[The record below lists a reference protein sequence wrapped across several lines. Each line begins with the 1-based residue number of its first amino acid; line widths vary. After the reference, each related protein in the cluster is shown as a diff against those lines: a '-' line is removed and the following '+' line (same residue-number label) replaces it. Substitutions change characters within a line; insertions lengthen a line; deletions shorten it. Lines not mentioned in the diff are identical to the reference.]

1 MRFSKAKI
9 ILIISFLVVGMINV
23 PAAHAASSMEIYF
36 EPAYSGEPFKVAVT
50 LGALPKQ
57 AMLKDICVLSGGANS
72 FYPQSIRI
80 VNMRGFWTFAPPP
93 INQKGTYLVA
103 FTCEGVFSVLNVEKT
118 LVVIDRP
125 TPTPVVVTPTP
136 TPTPVVVT
144 PTPTPTPVVV
154 TPTPTPTPVVVTPT
168 PSAGSG
174 GGYMPLRVQVIK
186 EYLLINE
193 STKVV
198 LFGLANDRC
207 TIGREN
213 STQTTFNIGSNGSTS
228 FTFTAPNTA
237 GKLRYVISCAKVGS
251 AFFDLYV
258 STSADTQRVATPTPA
273 VATPTPAVATP
284 TPAVATPT
292 PAVATPTPAV
302 ATPTPAAVIKPGTT
316 KCTNLGEV
324 ITVGNRK
331 VACAQNASRK
341 SLIKWEYISFGTLCY
356 TEGLFVRPYKCR
368 YPGINKTGQLQFMR

>member
-1 MRFSKAKI
+1 MG
-9 ILIISFLVVGMINV
+9 LVNV
-23 PAAHAASSMEIYF
+23 PTAHAASSMEIYF

-57 AMLKDICVLSGGANS
+57 AMQKDICVLSGGNNS

-93 INQKGTYLVA
+93 INQKGTYLVT
-103 FTCEGVFSVLNVEKT
+103 FTCDGVFSVLNVEKT

-125 TPTPVVVTPTP
+125 TPVVVTP

-144 PTPTPTPVVV
+144 PTPTPVVV
-154 TPTPTPTPVVVTPT
+154 TPTPTPVVVTPT
-168 PSAGSG
+168 PTPGSG

-193 STKVV
+193 STKVT

-213 STQTTFNIGSNGSTS
+213 STQTAFNIGSNGSTS

-237 GKLRYVISCAKVGS
+237 GKLRYIISCAKVGS

-258 STSADTQRVATPTPA
+258 STSLDTQRAP
-273 VATPTPAVATP
+273 TPTPAVATP

-324 ITVGNRK
+324 ISVNGRK

-341 SLIKWEYISFGTLCY
+341 SLIRWEYISRGTLCY

-368 YPGINKTGQLQFMR
+368 YEYGNGKGNLQFMR

>member
-1 MRFSKAKI
+1 M
-9 ILIISFLVVGMINV
+9 VVGTINV
-23 PAAHAASSMEIYF
+23 PAAHASSSMEIYF

-80 VNMRGFWTFAPPP
+80 VNMRGSWTFAPPP

-125 TPTPVVVTPTP
+125 TPTTVTPTPTPVVVTP

-154 TPTPTPTPVVVTPT
+154 TPTPTPTP
-168 PSAGSG
+168 SAGSG
-174 GGYMPLRVQVIK
+174 GGYMPLRVQVVK

-228 FTFTAPNTA
+228 FTFMAPNTA

-273 VATPTPAVATP
+273 VATPTPAVAKP
-284 TPAVATPT
+284 TPAV
-292 PAVATPTPAV
+292 
-302 ATPTPAAVIKPGTT
+302 VIKPGTT

-324 ITVGNRK
+324 ITVGGRK

-341 SLIKWEYISFGTLCY
+341 SLIRWEYISFGTLCY